1 MISKLLAHGTTH
13 KGSVRE
19 NNEDAYL
26 YDAELGLVVVAD
38 GMGGHA
44 AGEVASQI
52 ACEAVQDFITKSENN
67 KKITWPLI
75 YRREFSREWN
85 RLLGALSLANGR
97 ILKYAKDHQKYL
109 GMGTTVVAALFK
121 DEKITYAHVG
131 DSRLYHLTNGTF
143 SQLTEDHSWV
153 QEQIKI
159 GNLTPEQ
166 AEHHPLKNV
175 VTRALGGAPQVYV
188 DLAEKPFGEHDIYLF
203 CTDGLTGGVS
213 DAAIAH
219 ALKSNLTLSEKAREL
234 IEMALDAGGPDN
246 ITIFLVEVFQD
257 K

>member
-1 MISKLLAHGTTH
+1 VITRLMAHGTTH

-26 YDAELGLVVVAD
+26 YDAEMGLVVVAD

-52 ACEAVQDFITKSENN
+52 ACDSILDFITKSENN

-75 YRREFSREWN
+75 YRREFSLEWN

-97 ILKYAKDHQKYL
+97 ILKYAKEHQKYL
-109 GMGTTVVAALFK
+109 GMGTTVVTALFR
-121 DEKITYAHVG
+121 DDKITYAHVG
-131 DSRLYHLTNGTF
+131 DSRLYHLSNGAF
-143 SQLTEDHSWV
+143 GQLTEDHSWV

-203 CTDGLTGGVS
+203 CTDGLTAAVS
-213 DAAIAH
+213 DEEIAGV
-219 ALKSNLTLSEKAREL
+219 LRSPLILTEKAREL
-234 IEMALDAGGPDN
+234 LELALDAGGPDN
-246 ITIFLVEVFQD
+246 VTIFLVEAF

>member
-1 MISKLLAHGTTH
+1 MITRLMAHGTTH

-19 NNEDAYL
+19 NNKDAYF
-26 YDAELGLVVVAD
+26 YDAEMGLVVVAD

-52 ACEAVQDFITKSENN
+52 ACDSIRDFIAKSENN

-75 YRREFSREWN
+75 YRREFSSEWN

-97 ILKYAKDHQKYL
+97 ILRYAKEHQKYL
-109 GMGTTVVAALFK
+109 GMGTTVVAALFR
-121 DEKITYAHVG
+121 DDKITYAHVG
-131 DSRLYHLTNGTF
+131 DSRLYHLSNGAF
-143 SQLTEDHSWV
+143 GQLTEDHSWV
-153 QEQIKI
+153 QEQIRI

-166 AEHHPLKNV
+166 ADHHPLKNV

-188 DLAEKPFGEHDIYLF
+188 DLAEKSFGEHDIYLF
-203 CTDGLTGGVS
+203 CTDGLTAAVS
-213 DAAIAH
+213 DEEIAGV
-219 ALKSNLTLSEKAREL
+219 LRSPLMLTEKAQEL
-234 IEMALDAGGPDN
+234 LELALDAGGPDN
-246 ITIFLVEVFQD
+246 VTIFLVEAF

>member
-1 MISKLLAHGTTH
+1 MAHGTTH

-26 YDAELGLVVVAD
+26 YDAEMGLVVVAD

-52 ACEAVQDFITKSENN
+52 ACDAIRDFIQKSEDS

-75 YRREFSREWN
+75 YRREFSGEWN
-85 RLLGALSLANGR
+85 RLLGAMSLANGR
-97 ILKYAKDHQKYL
+97 ILKYAKEHRKYL
-109 GMGTTVVAALFK
+109 GMGTTVVAALFR
-121 DEKITYAHVG
+121 DDKITYAHVG
-131 DSRLYHLTNGTF
+131 DSRLYHLSNGAF
-143 SQLTEDHSWV
+143 GQLTEDHSWV

-188 DLAEKPFGEHDIYLF
+188 DLAEKPFGEHDLYLF
-203 CTDGLTGGVS
+203 CTDGLTTAVS
-213 DAAIAH
+213 DEEIAGVLRSPL
-219 ALKSNLTLSEKAREL
+219 ALTEKAREL
-234 IEMALDAGGPDN
+234 LELALDAGGPDN
-246 ITIFLVEVFQD
+246 VTVFLVEAF

>member
-1 MISKLLAHGTTH
+1 MITRLMAHGTTH

-26 YDAELGLVVVAD
+26 YDAEMGLVVVAD

-52 ACEAVQDFITKSENN
+52 ACDSIRDFIIKSENN

-85 RLLGALSLANGR
+85 RLLGAMSLANGR
-97 ILKYAKDHQKYL
+97 ILRYAKEHQKYL
-109 GMGTTVVAALFK
+109 GMGTTVVAALFR
-121 DEKITYAHVG
+121 DDKITYAHVG
-131 DSRLYHLTNGTF
+131 DSRLYHLSNGAF
-143 SQLTEDHSWV
+143 GQLTEDHSWV
-153 QEQIKI
+153 QEQIRM

-203 CTDGLTGGVS
+203 CTDGLTGAVS
-213 DAAIAH
+213 DGEIAEV
-219 ALKSNLTLSEKAREL
+219 LRSPLMLTEKAREL
-234 IEMALDAGGPDN
+234 LELALDAGGPDN
-246 ITIFLVEVFQD
+246 ITIFLVEAF